1 MRHADVERADR
12 VHRARVELR
21 RGARVSGDAV
31 ILVLALSGCDGR
43 AVPWLSGMAW
53 TLLLVFAIIVAA
65 RMFASD
71 RDPMDPP
78 GGAA

>member
-1 MRHADVERADR
+1 M
-12 VHRARVELR
+12 
-21 RGARVSGDAV
+21 
-31 ILVLALSGCDGR
+31 ILALALSGCDGR
-43 AVPWLSGMAW
+43 PVPWLSGLAW

>member
-1 MRHADVERADR
+1 M
-12 VHRARVELR
+12 
-21 RGARVSGDAV
+21 

>member
-1 MRHADVERADR
+1 MPGGGR
-12 VHRARVELR
+12 V
-21 RGARVSGDAV
+21 RGAQV
-31 ILVLALSGCDGR
+31 ILALVLSGCDGR
-43 AVPWLSGMAW
+43 PVPWLSGMAW

>member
-1 MRHADVERADR
+1 M
-12 VHRARVELR
+12 
-21 RGARVSGDAV
+21 
-31 ILVLALSGCDGR
+31 ILALVLSGCDGR
-43 AVPWLSGMAW
+43 PVPWLSGMVW

-78 GGAA
+78 GGVA